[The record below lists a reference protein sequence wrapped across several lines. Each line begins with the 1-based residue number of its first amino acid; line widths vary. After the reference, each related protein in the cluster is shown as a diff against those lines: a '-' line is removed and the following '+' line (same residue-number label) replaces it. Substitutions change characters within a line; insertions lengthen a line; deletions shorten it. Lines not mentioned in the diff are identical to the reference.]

1 MNLLSLCLE
10 RGSFGREQMK
20 NDTITLDHGGGGR
33 ASRELVRSHFLP
45 RLANPYLDKLDDSAV
60 FEMQAGAM
68 AMTTDCYVVD
78 PIFFPGGDIGS
89 LAVHGTVNDLAA
101 QGARPLYISAGFILE
116 EGLKLED
123 LDRILTSMEEAS
135 REAGVSVIAGDTK
148 VVHKGKADKI
158 FITTTGVGTVPAG
171 VTASGNNA
179 REGDEVILSGS
190 IGDHGIAILSQR
202 EGLAFGT
209 ELRSDSAPLNR
220 LVDEILEETLEI
232 HAMRDPTRGGLAAA
246 LNEIAGQSGV
256 GIRLDEEAIPVK
268 GEVRSAC
275 ELLGLDPLYVANEG
289 KLLVFVTPKDA
300 SKVLERMRLNKY
312 GREARIIGRVVP
324 DHPGKVF
331 MSTGIGGT
339 RIIDMPLGE
348 QLPRIC

>member
-1 MNLLSLCLE
+1 
-10 RGSFGREQMK
+10 MK

-45 RLANPYLDKLDDSAV
+45 RLANPYLEKLDDSAV
-60 FEMQAGAM
+60 FKMQAGTM

-116 EGLKLED
+116 EGLKLKD
-123 LDRILTSMEEAS
+123 LDRILTSMEQAS

-158 FITTTGVGTVPAG
+158 FITTTGVGSVPAG
-171 VTASGNNA
+171 VTVSGNNA

-190 IGDHGIAILSQR
+190 IGDHGIAILSRR
-202 EGLAFGT
+202 EGLAFDTG
-209 ELRSDSAPLNR
+209 LKSDSAPLNR
-220 LVDEILEETLEI
+220 LVGEILEETREI
-232 HAMRDPTRGGLAAA
+232 HAMRDPTRGGVAAA

-256 GIRLDEEAIPVK
+256 GIRLDEDAIPVK

-289 KLLVFVTPKDA
+289 KLLVFVPA
-300 SKVLERMRLNKY
+300 GEAPKVLERMRLNKY

-324 DHPGKVF
+324 DHRGKVF